1 MPRPRLIAI
10 TALLLVPPAWAAE
23 PDTTGMDAS
32 DLERA
37 GLAALAEGRFDDAEA
52 YLVAQADAS
61 PQSFEPWYNLA
72 AVACARA
79 DADLAVTRLQRAIIL
94 GFTDFRTLSND
105 PDIACVRSSD
115 FYSQSVARWQ
125 EVLGARRAADL
136 AVARGLVPSNREE
149 RTVEPL
155 KLEIVSSHDPVG
167 TDQSRDEIEMIAAW
181 ANTTLF
187 PQLLNPSAILN
198 DPWVSIVLPDRAE
211 FARWA
216 VAVFGPGARGGLSS
230 IGGAYDHNRRRLVAQ
245 DLGAT
250 LRHELFHVL
259 HWRDMSRLG
268 QQHAPWIQEGLA
280 SLVEDYDIEGGRLV
294 PVPSWRT
301 NIVKRLNDSG
311 RLTPI
316 DRLAATPMD
325 RFVMSRPLAQYAQSR
340 AVMLFLLDRGKL
352 SEFYSEYTRSFDE
365 DPTGLAALRRTLGME
380 QGELEDAYRD
390 WLDSLPMVAETGS
403 DLPATLGIEIENG
416 TGDGVRVTGLP
427 PGSRERTGLRI
438 GSFITAINGRPTRDL
453 SELIRVLSDYLPGE
467 SVTLSHRRGRVHST
481 SQVELLPRK

>member
-10 TALLLVPPAWAAE
+10 LILLLAPLAWAAE
-23 PDTTGMDAS
+23 PDTAGMDAS
-32 DLERA
+32 ELERA
-37 GLAALAEGRFDDAEA
+37 GLRALAEGRYNDAEA
-52 YLVAQADAS
+52 YLNAQAEAA

-72 AVACARA
+72 AVACARE

-115 FYSQSVARWQ
+115 FYQQTVARWQ

-136 AVARGLVPSNREE
+136 AVARGLVPSKREE
-149 RTVEPL
+149 RTIEPL
-155 KLEIVSSHDPVG
+155 KLEIISAHDPVG
-167 TDQSRDEIEMIAAW
+167 TDQSRHEIETIAAW
-181 ANTTLF
+181 AHTQLF
-187 PQLLNPSAILN
+187 PDLITPGAIRD
-198 DPWVSIVLPDRAE
+198 DPWVSIILPDRAE

-250 LRHELFHVL
+250 LRHELIHVL

-280 SLVEDYDIEGGRLV
+280 SLAEDYDLEDGRMV

-301 NIVKRLNDSG
+301 NIVKRLNNSG

-340 AVMLFLLDRGKL
+340 AVMLFLLDRDKL
-352 SEFYSEYTRSFDE
+352 SEFYRAYTESFDA
-365 DPTGLAALRRTLGME
+365 DPTGLAALRRTLAME
-380 QGELEDAYRD
+380 QDELEDAYRD
-390 WLDSLPMVAETGS
+390 WLDTLPMVAETGT

-467 SVTLSHRRGRVHST
+467 SVTLSHRRGRVHAT
-481 SQVELLPRK
+481 SQVELLPRN